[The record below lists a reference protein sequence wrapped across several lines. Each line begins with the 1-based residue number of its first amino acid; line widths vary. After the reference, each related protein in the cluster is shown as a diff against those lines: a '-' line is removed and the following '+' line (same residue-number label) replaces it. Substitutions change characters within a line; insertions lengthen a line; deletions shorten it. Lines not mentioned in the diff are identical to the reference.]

1 MSYNSAGT
9 VQYRVRTNLI
19 LAIRNAF
26 INHPRYPYIELPNG
40 EFDYTNS
47 QIFISD
53 VTPIDYVAYPYVVVD
68 TLPANEDR
76 YLGPDM
82 LWDTSTV
89 AGLTYAQTVN
99 FTSIPLTANIKIYT
113 RDTITRDNLISAIYD
128 TLKINKDILA
138 MNGVEIISTQW
149 QPETREFLMDRW
161 WYVSTISM
169 YLYAEWSTVTQISII
184 SDVSLTTILIPGVT
198 ISPLL

>member
-1 MSYNSAGT
+1 MSFNAAGT

-26 INHPRYPYIELPNG
+26 INHPRYPYIELPSG
-40 EFDYTNS
+40 EFDYDKSN
-47 QIFISD
+47 IFISD
-53 VTPIDYVAYPYVVVD
+53 VTPEIAVAYPFVVVD

-76 YLGPDM
+76 YLGPDY
-82 LWDTSTV
+82 LWDTSTIN
-89 AGLTYAQTVN
+89 GTTYAQTVN
-99 FTSIPLTANIKIYT
+99 FTSIPLTANVKIYT

-138 MNGVEIISTQW
+138 TNGVEIISTQW
-149 QPETREFLMDRW
+149 QPETREFIMDRW
-161 WYVSTISM
+161 WYLSTVTM
-169 YLYAEWSTVTQISII
+169 YLYAEWSTVTQISTI